1 MIIKKILNNNV
12 VIAGESQD
20 GKENIIMA
28 MGIGFQKKVGDELA
42 EDASYQIFVLSDE
55 IYQKYVQ
62 LTENIDPKAVE
73 IAEDI
78 IRYAQE
84 VHGLKLGEIIHLT
97 MTDHIDGVLS
107 RLKKGQVVTN
117 QLTLEISRIYDV
129 EYKVGLYACGLLED
143 ATEQVISK
151 DEAAFVAMHLLNH
164 RMDLEYS
171 DEEVQTTL
179 TFISDV
185 IKVVETHFHC
195 QYDETSFSYY
205 RFVMHLKGLI
215 KRIYANKPFK
225 DDDTLS
231 ETLGATYP
239 DAADCASKVVKMI
252 FLKYGKDVSSEEKSY
267 LILYIEKLNRER
279 E

>member
-12 VIAGESQD
+12 VIASESQD
-20 GKENIIMA
+20 GQEKIIMA
-28 MGIGFQKKVGDELA
+28 NGIGFQKKVGDAFTEFVNC
-42 EDASYQIFVLSDE
+42 QIFVLSDD

-78 IRYAQE
+78 IRHAQE

-97 MTDHIDGVLS
+97 LTDHIDGVLS
-107 RLKKGQVVTN
+107 RLKNGLVVTN

-129 EYKVGLYACGLLED
+129 EYRVGLYACGLLED
-143 ATEQVISK
+143 ATGQVIPR
-151 DEAAFVAMHLLNH
+151 DEAAFVAMHLLNN
-164 RMDLEYS
+164 RIDLKYS
-171 DEEVQTTL
+171 DEEVQTTVN
-179 TFISDV
+179 FIADV

-205 RFVMHLKGLI
+205 RFVMHLKGLV

-225 DDDTLS
+225 DDETLS
-231 ETLGATYP
+231 ETLGAIYP
-239 DAADCASKVVKMI
+239 EAADCASKVVKMI
-252 FLKYGKDVSSEEKSY
+252 FLKYGQDVSSEEKAY